1 MSVKTFDEAKNK
13 IDALRSN
20 IKKVIIGNEKTIDL
34 VITTLVAGGHVLLE
48 DTPGTGKTTLAKVM
62 ASSID
67 GKFSRIQ
74 FTPDLLPADITGL
87 NIYSQKE
94 DAFTFVE
101 GPIMTNILLAD
112 EINRATPRTQS
123 ALLEAMQERQVTVD
137 GVSRLLG
144 DPFMVIAT
152 QNPIETAGTFP
163 LPEAQLDRFTMQLSM
178 GFPSPEEE
186 IAMLNRFTSSDP
198 MSDISPVISTGDI
211 EDMKEMAKTVKIHP
225 DLVKYIVDIMQATRK
240 DAAILIGASPRAALS
255 LQTVVK
261 ARALTQ
267 GRDYVIPE
275 DIKQLAACVLTHR
288 MLFHSATDYEGKRQI
303 VNALLNRINVP
314 SEDFK

>member
-1 MSVKTFDEAKNK
+1 
-13 IDALRSN
+13 
-20 IKKVIIGNEKTIDL
+20 
-34 VITTLVAGGHVLLE
+34 
-48 DTPGTGKTTLAKVM
+48 
-62 ASSID
+62 
-67 GKFSRIQ
+67 
-74 FTPDLLPADITGL
+74 
-87 NIYSQKE
+87 
-94 DAFTFVE
+94 
-101 GPIMTNILLAD
+101 LAD

-123 ALLEAMQERQVTVD
+123 ALLEAMQEGQVTVD

-144 DPFMVIAT
+144 NPFMVIAT

-178 GFPSPEEE
+178 GFPTPEEE
-186 IAMLNRFTSSDP
+186 TAMLERFTSSDP
-198 MSDISPVISTGDI
+198 MSDISPVISTGDV

-261 ARALTQ
+261 AHALTK

-275 DIKQLAACVLTHR
+275 DIKQLAVCVLTHR

-303 VNALLNRINVP
+303 VNALLDRISVP

>member
-1 MSVKTFDEAKNK
+1 MSKARENLIRVRDNINEVLIGTP
-13 IDALRSN
+13 DA
-20 IKKVIIGNEKTIDL
+20 
-34 VITTLVAGGHVLLE
+34 TTLVIISLITGGHVLLE
-48 DTPGTGKTTLAKVM
+48 DMPGTGKTTLARLL
-62 ASSID
+62 ARSFD
-67 GKFSRIQ
+67 TGFGRIQ
-74 FTPDLLPADITGL
+74 FTPDLLPSDVTGL
-87 NIYSQKE
+87 SVWNRKSGEFEFKK
-94 DAFTFVE
+94 
-101 GPIMTNILLAD
+101 GPIFTNILLAD

-123 ALLEAMQERQVTVD
+123 GLLECMEERQVTVD

-144 DPFMVIAT
+144 NPFMVIAT

-198 MSDISPVISTGDI
+198 MSDISPVISTNDI

-261 ARALTQ
+261 AHALTQ

-303 VNALLNRINVP
+303 VNALLDRINVP